1 MQTAKVKR
9 KRNLAPSLKRVV
21 WVKSFQRA
29 WRWSRLRYSTCFTNS
44 DKSRTSTRIA
54 ITFMCRWEPRP
65 RMAHLQVPPSSLRSF
80 QALSIDRL
88 HLTSPWQVRLR
99 PWARSSASA
108 ASVRSSRHA
117 RTIISH
123 EWSYHKAI
131 ARTSRS
137 YPTNSK
143 RASQSTMSPIFVNCT
158 RLHSRTVTWPKTSN
172 YWTST

>member
-1 MQTAKVKR
+1 MKTKKR
-9 KRNLAPSLKRVV
+9 KRNLAHSRRQVVLAKSSL
-21 WVKSFQRA
+21 RA
-29 WRWSRLRYSTCFTNS
+29 WRWSRLQYSTCFTNS

-88 HLTSPWQVRLR
+88 LLTSPWQVRSR

-143 RASQSTMSPIFVNCT
+143 RASQSTMSPIFVNYT
-158 RLHSRTVTWPKTSN
+158 QSRSQKVTWPKMSN
-172 YWTST
+172 N